1 MPLQVNERDP
11 RMNRMAATW
20 PKLEALKGGTPAMRA
35 AKKTYL
41 PQQPKEDDEDY
52 AYRLATSTLF
62 PAFMRTCGVM
72 AGKPFSKELTL
83 NKVPAA
89 VEQLLSDIDGQGRSL
104 HAFASDVFADC
115 GIEFGFGGILVD
127 FTKTEEDVK
136 TVADEKRAGLRPYW
150 VHIKKDQILGYK
162 AENRGGTMVLTQL
175 RIAEQREV
183 DDGEFGVSYVDVVR
197 VYYPGRWELYQIAT
211 DGKSWVIVDE
221 GLMSIGVIPFVPLY
235 GVRLGFMEGVSPLL
249 DLADLNI
256 KHWQQQSDQDDSTR
270 FARKR
275 MVAFTGITSA
285 DEMTVASNY
294 AIQLPPN
301 ADVKVV
307 QGSAESVTVGRTELT
322 ALEQQMIQTGAEL
335 LVALP
340 GQRTATE
347 ASNDAEANKSML
359 QSIVE
364 NFEDALDAA
373 LQLTADWL
381 GAGEGGT
388 VSLFKDFAAAT
399 LTDASAQL
407 VLSMNMQGLITKET
421 ALKEMQRRAVLSAD
435 LDVKTEVG
443 LAEDQVPD
451 LGGNGGAE

>member
-11 RMNRMAATW
+11 RMNNMAATW
-20 PKLEALKGGTPAMRA
+20 PKLEALKGGTPAMRKA
-35 AKKTYL
+35 NKAYL
-41 PQQPKEDDEDY
+41 PPQPKEDAEDY

-62 PAFMRTCGVM
+62 PAFMRTSGVM

-89 VEQLLSDIDGQGRSL
+89 VEQLLSDVDGQGRSL

-162 AENRGGTMVLTQL
+162 AENRDGTMVLTQL
-175 RIAEQREV
+175 RLSEV
-183 DDGEFGVSYVDVVR
+183 KEEPDGEYGTTFVDMVR
-197 VYYPGRWELYQIAT
+197 VLYPGSWELWRAAA
-211 DGKSWVIVDE
+211 DGKNWVLDSD
-221 GLMSIGVIPFVPLY
+221 GKMSIGVIPFVPLY
-235 GVRLGFMEGVSPLL
+235 GVRLGFMEGISPLL

-275 MVAFTGITSA
+275 MVVFTGINSA

-294 AIQLPPN
+294 AIQLPKD
-301 ADVKVV
+301 ADAKVV

-373 LQLTADWL
+373 LQLTSDWL

-435 LDVKTEVG
+435 LDTETEVA
-443 LAEDQVPD
+443 LAELQPPD
-451 LGGNGGAE
+451 LDRTA

>member
-11 RMNRMAATW
+11 RMDRMAATW
-20 PKLEALKGGTPAMRA
+20 PKLEALKGGTPAMRKA
-35 AKKTYL
+35 NKAYL
-41 PQQPKEDDEDY
+41 PPQPKEDAEDY

-62 PAFMRTCGVM
+62 PAFMRTSGVM

-83 NKVPAA
+83 NKVPSA
-89 VEQLLSDIDGQGRSL
+89 VEQLLSDVDGQGRSL

-162 AENRGGTMVLTQL
+162 AENRDGTMVLTQL
-175 RIAEQREV
+175 RLSEV
-183 DDGEFGVSYVDVVR
+183 KEEPDGEYGTTFVDMVR
-197 VYYPGRWELYQIAT
+197 VLYPDRWELWRAAA
-211 DGKSWVIVDE
+211 DGKNWVLDSD
-221 GLMSIGVIPFVPLY
+221 GKMSIGVIPFVPLY

-399 LTDASAQL
+399 LTDASAQI
-407 VLSMNMQGLITKET
+407 VLSMNMNGLITKQT
-421 ALKEMQRRAVLSAD
+421 ALLEMQRRGILTPD

-443 LAEDQVPD
+443 LAEDDAPD
-451 LGGNGGAE
+451 LGAKTSE

>member
-11 RMNRMAATW
+11 RMNNMASTW
-20 PKLEALKGGTPAMRA
+20 PKLEALKGGTPAMRKA
-35 AKKTYL
+35 NKAYL
-41 PQQPKEDDEDY
+41 PPQPKEDAEDY

-89 VEQLLSDIDGQGRSL
+89 VEQLLSDVDGQGRSL

-211 DGKSWVIVDE
+211 DGKSWVIVEE
-221 GLMSIGVIPFVPLY
+221 GKMSIGVIPFVPLY

-275 MVAFTGITSA
+275 MVAFIGVSDIDKEVTA
-285 DEMTVASNY
+285 ASNY
-294 AIQLPPN
+294 AMSIPQGGDL
-301 ADVKVV
+301 KVV

-373 LQLTADWL
+373 LQLTSDWL

-388 VSLFKDFAAAT
+388 VSLFKDFSVNS
-399 LTDASAQL
+399 LSDASAQL
-407 VLSMNMQGLITKET
+407 VLNMNMQGLITKET

-435 LDVKTEVG
+435 LDTETEVA
-443 LAEDQVPD
+443 LAELQPPD
-451 LGGNGGAE
+451 LGGTE

>member
-20 PKLEALKGGTPAMRA
+20 PKLEALKGGTPAMRKA
-35 AKKTYL
+35 NKAYL
-41 PQQPKEDDEDY
+41 PPQPKEDAEDY

-62 PAFMRTCGVM
+62 PAFMRTSGVM

-89 VEQLLSDIDGQGRSL
+89 VEQLLSDVDGQGRSL

-162 AENRGGTMVLTQL
+162 AENRDGTMVLTQL
-175 RIAEQREV
+175 RLSEV
-183 DDGEFGVSYVDVVR
+183 KEEPDGEYGTTFVDMVR
-197 VYYPGRWELYQIAT
+197 VLYPDRWELWRAAA
-211 DGKSWVIVDE
+211 DGKNWVLDSD
-221 GLMSIGVIPFVPLY
+221 GKMSIGVIPFVPLY
-235 GVRLGFMEGVSPLL
+235 GVRMGFMEGVSPLL

-275 MVAFTGITSA
+275 MVVFTGINSA

-294 AIQLPPN
+294 AIQLPKD
-301 ADVKVV
+301 ADAKVV

-373 LQLTADWL
+373 LQLTSDWL

-421 ALKEMQRRAVLSAD
+421 ALKEMQRRAVLSPD

-443 LAEDQVPD
+443 LAEDDAPD
-451 LGGNGGAE
+451 LGAKTPE

>member
-11 RMNRMAATW
+11 RMNNMAATW
-20 PKLEALKGGTPAMRA
+20 PKLETLKGGTPAMRA
-35 AKKTYL
+35 AKTTYL

-62 PAFMRTCGVM
+62 PAFMRTSGVM

-89 VEQLLSDIDGQGRSL
+89 VEQLLSDVDGQGRSL
-104 HAFASDVFADC
+104 HAFASDVFADS

-197 VYYPGRWELYQIAT
+197 VYYPGRWELHQIAT

-275 MVAFTGITSA
+275 MVVFTGIT
-285 DEMTVASNY
+285 DGDQMTVASNY
-294 AIQLPPN
+294 AIQLPKD
-301 ADVKVV
+301 ADAKVV

-364 NFEDALDAA
+364 NFEDALDAT
-373 LQLTADWL
+373 LQLTSDWL

-388 VSLFKDFAAAT
+388 VSLFKDFAANS

-443 LAEDQVPD
+443 LAEDDAPD
-451 LGGNGGAE
+451 LGAKTSE

>member
-11 RMNRMAATW
+11 RMDNMAATW
-20 PKLEALKGGTPAMRA
+20 PKLEALKGGTPAMRKA
-35 AKKTYL
+35 AKTYL
-41 PQQPKEDDEDY
+41 PQQPKEDNEDY

-83 NKVPAA
+83 NKVPSA
-89 VEQLLSDIDGQGRSL
+89 VLSLMNDVDGQGRSI

-136 TVADEKRAGLRPYW
+136 TVADEKKAGLRPYW

-175 RIAEQREV
+175 RISEQREV

-197 VYYPGRWELYQIAT
+197 VYYPGRWELYQAAA
-211 DGKSWVIVDE
+211 DGKNWVKVEE
-221 GLMSIGVIPFVPLY
+221 GQMSIGVIPFVPLY

-275 MVAFTGITSA
+275 MVVFTGIT
-285 DEMTVASNY
+285 DGDQMTIASNY
-294 AIQLPPN
+294 AIQLPKD
-301 ADVKVV
+301 ADAKVV
-307 QGSAESVTVGRTELT
+307 QGSAESVTVGRTELD

-388 VSLFKDFAAAT
+388 VSLFKDFAVNS

-421 ALKEMQRRAVLSAD
+421 ALKEMQRRAVLSPD
-435 LDVKTEVG
+435 LDVKTEVE
-443 LAEDQVPD
+443 LAENDAPD
-451 LGGNGGAE
+451 LGGAE